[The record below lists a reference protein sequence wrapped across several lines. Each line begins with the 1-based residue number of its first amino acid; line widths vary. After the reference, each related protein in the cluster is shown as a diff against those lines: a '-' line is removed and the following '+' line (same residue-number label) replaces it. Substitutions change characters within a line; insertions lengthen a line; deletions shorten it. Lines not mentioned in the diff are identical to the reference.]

1 MFISLPAPQ
10 QAFIEHFLCTD
21 HSQHILGANSMPP
34 TKDTP
39 CPVSLESSGAGESLF
54 VAEFT
59 DPHSSERRSHL
70 HSHTAGR
77 SQRWDSDLSGPVLR

>member
-1 MFISLPAPQ
+1 MCISLPTPQ

-21 HSQHILGANSMPP
+21 HSQHILGANSMQP
-34 TKDTP
+34 TNDTR
-39 CPVSLESSGAGESLF
+39 CPVSLESCRVGESLS

-70 HSHTAGR
+70 HRVTQLGGR
-77 SQRWDSDLSGPVLR
+77 RGGIQT